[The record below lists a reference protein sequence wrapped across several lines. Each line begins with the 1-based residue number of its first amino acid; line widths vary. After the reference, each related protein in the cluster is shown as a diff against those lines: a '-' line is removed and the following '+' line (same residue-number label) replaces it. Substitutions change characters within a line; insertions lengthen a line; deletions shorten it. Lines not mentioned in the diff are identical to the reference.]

1 MKQTNTALKRIF
13 ATIIFLAI
21 IFISCKKDNSG
32 EGSSDNLASGGAS
45 IQFNT
50 SASFGG
56 KNEFKSNAKEQSK
69 VIKVN
74 NLNRTQITFTC
85 VETNLPRLS
94 TATLTLIVAQG
105 STTNSGAIKGK
116 FENGSSAATQGQL
129 LIGSSN
135 AGSGAESYA
144 SNTGNF
150 TITKL
155 TDSEIEGTFDAACI
169 NNTTKTNISLSN
181 GKFAGKF

>member
-1 MKQTNTALKRIF
+1 MIPTNQKLKGLF
-13 ATIIFLAI
+13 TTIILSTLILSA
-21 IFISCKKDNSG
+21 CKKDNGGDGGSG
-32 EGSSDNLASGGAS
+32 GLASGGAS

-50 SASFGG
+50 SSTFGG
-56 KNEFKSNAKEQSK
+56 KSEFKSNAKDQSR
-69 VIKVN
+69 VVKVN

-94 TATLTLIVAQG
+94 TATLTLIIAQG
-105 STTNSGAIKGK
+105 SSTTTGAISGK

-135 AGSGAESYA
+135 AGTGSESYA
-144 SNTGNF
+144 SSTGNF

-155 TDSEIEGTFDAACI
+155 TDSEIEGSFDAYCI
-169 NNTTKTNISLSN
+169 NNTTKTNITLSN

>member
-1 MKQTNTALKRIF
+1 MTKTNNTLKCTLV
-13 ATIIFLAI
+13 TIMLSAVVL
-21 IFISCKKDNSG
+21 ISCKKDNG
-32 EGSSDNLASGGAS
+32 GGGNNDLASGGAS

-50 SASFGG
+50 SSSFGG
-56 KNEFKSNAKEQSK
+56 KNEFKSNTKEQSK
-69 VIKVN
+69 VIKIN

-105 STTNSGAIKGK
+105 STTSSGAITGK

-135 AGSGAESYA
+135 AGSNAESYA
-144 SNTGNF
+144 SSTGNF

-155 TDSEIEGTFDAACI
+155 TDSEIEGTFDSYCV
-169 NNTTKTNISLSN
+169 NNTTKANISLSS
-181 GKFAGKF
+181 GKFTGKF

>member
-1 MKQTNTALKRIF
+1 MTRTSTTLKRVLAAAILTAVIF
-13 ATIIFLAI
+13 A
-21 IFISCKKDNSG
+21 SCKK
-32 EGSSDNLASGGAS
+32 EGAGKNDLASGGAF

-50 SASFGG
+50 SSSFGG
-56 KNEFKSNAKEQSK
+56 KNEFKSNTNEQSR
-69 VIKVN
+69 VIKAN
-74 NLNRTQITFTC
+74 NASKTQITFTC

-94 TATLTLIVAQG
+94 TAQLTLLIPQG
-105 STTNSGAIKGK
+105 ATTSSGPITGK

-144 SNTGNF
+144 SSTGNF

-155 TDSEIEGTFDAACI
+155 TETEIEGSFNAVCV
-169 NNTTKTNISLSN
+169 NYTTKTNITLTN
-181 GKFAGKF
+181 GKFSGKF